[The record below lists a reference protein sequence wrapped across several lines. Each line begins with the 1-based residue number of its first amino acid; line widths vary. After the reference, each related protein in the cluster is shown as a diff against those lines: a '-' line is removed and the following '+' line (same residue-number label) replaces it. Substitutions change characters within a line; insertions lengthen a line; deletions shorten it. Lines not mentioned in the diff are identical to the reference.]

1 MSTYVES
8 LKRCFEKGEISSVKI
23 QAMSCLTNEEK
34 EYILN
39 GSVSSEELQKGVN
52 ITS

>member
-8 LKRCFEKGEISSVKI
+8 LKRCFEKGKITSVKI
-23 QAMSCLTNEEK
+23 QAMSCLTDEEK
-34 EYILN
+34 EYIIN
-39 GSVSSEELQKGVN
+39 ESASSEELQKGAN